1 MQSPA
6 QTQRHSIA
14 AAVEGDIARGR
25 GRGTGP
31 LQRPWAVLG
40 ACLLAIIIAGAGLR
54 GVVKDPSVDAF
65 VPLDHPA
72 ALARDAAR
80 ARFGLE
86 DPLIVGLAGP
96 AGKSLF
102 TIDALEALRRI
113 HEVVRTVP
121 GVQKNDVISLAS
133 EKAIAGSDGDLLVD
147 PIIEAGPVT
156 ADTAALAASRF
167 AAMPV
172 LHNLLASRSGD
183 ALIVI
188 VPVDDPNHATEVYDR
203 VRALAEAEAPA
214 GLSVHVAGVAGMNA
228 RLAQTVDSDTRIFVP
243 AAFLVVL
250 VLLLIAL
257 RQPRALLGP
266 LFVIAASAAVAIG
279 TMGWMDARYYLIST
293 ALPVVIMAMAVAD
306 SLHVI
311 LYYLRT
317 RAELPTL
324 TAFDAVTAT
333 LRDIWVPVTL
343 TSVTTVAGLLGLAF
357 GTAMRPISEFGIFA
371 AIGVAAAWVLS
382 LTALPAI
389 LILTNL
395 KPAPARP
402 GRASLRTPWLEAK
415 IHRLG
420 QWSIARP
427 VPGITLLLLLTAPLL
442 AAALHAQFD
451 YERQRYFAAADPVKL
466 ADQLLGE
473 RLGGFNFLDVAVTAP
488 APGGLMD
495 TAALAA
501 IADLK
506 RSIATLPEVTKVA
519 AIDDYVSLMHQAL
532 TGAAP
537 GALPQDP
544 GAPAQYMFLYESSA
558 EPDDFRQRIDYDH
571 QHALLRAQLATD
583 RYSATQPAVHA
594 LDALLTDWQAQS
606 GLAAVVSGR
615 IAVNEGWMSVLAQ
628 NHFRGLGLAV
638 LLVFVVTAIA
648 MRGFGPALLAML
660 PVGGGI
666 LFIYAIMGA
675 FRIDIAPATSMSAAI
690 ATGLGVDFGIHLIAY
705 LRKRL
710 AAGASLTE
718 ALDERFALVARAC
731 FYSALALGVALAV
744 ICLSSAPPLRW
755 FGVLVGAGAIGSLL
769 GALLLIPAVLSLT
782 GTALLGR
789 ARGTHV

>member
-1 MQSPA
+1 VSDLRAGVVSAVGGCSDACREPGTHEAQLEVVRYFRRQFSLQLRQGLCRRRPCHRVDVGGCER
-6 QTQRHSIA
+6 QTQAGERRL
-14 AAVEGDIARGR
+14 VGQRLDRGENR
-25 GRGTGP
+25 
-31 LQRPWAVLG
+31 
-40 ACLLAIIIAGAGLR
+40 AGAGDVAATGEDDGQRQVLVRAALGPSTRIGCIQRNRTAQCLLGLVVTTLLR
-54 GVVKDPSVDAF
+54 QCARQQVVTSRGYGTLASAGNIFRHDRTGDAF
-65 VPLDHPA
+65 RGAEILLCEQQQLRQIRAHQRAVDRRRLGVRLVHRQHRAQCVGRLFVIRTHAGKLQARGQALD
-72 ALARDAAR
+72 LLFGFRLQAAR
-80 ARFGLE
+80 FL
-86 DPLIVGLAGP
+86 
-96 AGKSLF
+96 
-102 TIDALEALRRI
+102 DALR
-113 HEVVRTVP
+113 
-121 GVQKNDVISLAS
+121 VQ
-133 EKAIAGSDGDLLVD
+133 G
-147 PIIEAGPVT
+147 
-156 ADTAALAASRF
+156 F
-167 AAMPV
+167 
-172 LHNLLASRSGD
+172 RSGD
-183 ALIVI
+183 VRWRAG
-188 VPVDDPNHATEVYDR
+188 R
-203 VRALAEAEAPA
+203 VRDAHHDIEF
-214 GLSVHVAGVAGMNA
+214 
-228 RLAQTVDSDTRIFVP
+228 VDG
-243 AAFLVVL
+243 
-250 VLLLIAL
+250 
-257 RQPRALLGP
+257 RA
-266 LFVIAASAAVAIG
+266 S
-279 TMGWMDARYYLIST
+279 
-293 ALPVVIMAMAVAD
+293 
-306 SLHVI
+306 
-311 LYYLRT
+311 
-317 RAELPTL
+317 
-324 TAFDAVTAT
+324 
-333 LRDIWVPVTL
+333 
-343 TSVTTVAGLLGLAF
+343 
-357 GTAMRPISEFGIFA
+357 
-371 AIGVAAAWVLS
+371 
-382 LTALPAI
+382 
-389 LILTNL
+389 
-395 KPAPARP
+395 RP

-427 VPGITLLLLLTAPLL
+427 VPGIALLLLLTAPLL

-495 TAALAA
+495 TAALTA

-506 RSIATLPEVTKVA
+506 RSISALPEVTKVA

-532 TGAAP
+532 TGAEP
-537 GALPQDP
+537 GVLPQEP

-558 EPDDFRQRIDYDH
+558 APDDFRQRIDYDH

-583 RYSATQPAVHA
+583 RYSATQPAVQA
-594 LDALLTDWQAQS
+594 LDALLADWQAQS

-615 IAVNEGWMSVLAQ
+615 VAVNEGWMSVLAQ

-638 LLVFVVTAIA
+638 LLVFAVTAIA
-648 MRGFGPALLAML
+648 MRGFGPALLAMV

-755 FGVLVGAGAIGSLL
+755 FGVLVGAGALGSLL

-782 GTALLGR
+782 GPALLGR
-789 ARGTHV
+789 SRGNHV